1 MVLKSQKAIIGC
13 VIKCKNSYFFLSSTT
28 HRIDVLNF
36 HCKCASKYPCIS
48 SNIGIKFKQLLAL
61 LAERMSPLTSEKIGR
76 HLVHQAFLF
85 YPHPILTPEAQ
96 TWRYR
101 DYLCPMEQICRSGSL
116 CCLSA
121 LQYSYSSLSSCQF
134 SEVLDLTQKNI
145 QYCPSPNTEDF
156 VEDSVRSLLKENLES
171 SHWKIGR
178 VSRRGRGNLHL
189 MGSSPSVH
197 RFLNCLHILH
207 RLLTLT
213 WLELGLFR
221 TGTRTWVC

>member
-101 DYLCPMEQICRSGSL
+101 DYLCPMEQIRRSGSL

-121 LQYSYSSLSSCQF
+121 LQYEYSSLSSCQF
-134 SEVLDLTQKNI
+134 SEVLDQKILRTTCWRRRIFNI
-145 QYCPSPNTEDF
+145 VHPQTRRILWKFLCAAY
-156 VEDSVRSLLKENLES
+156 LKR
-171 SHWKIGR
+171 I
-178 VSRRGRGNLHL
+178 
-189 MGSSPSVH
+189 
-197 RFLNCLHILH
+197 
-207 RLLTLT
+207 
-213 WLELGLFR
+213 
-221 TGTRTWVC
+221 